1 MKNTEPKN
9 KSVITLYIT
18 PERRAALERIRD
30 SLPRGKYRRV
40 QTLSGTLRYLIDWA
54 IGAKD
59 KKE

>member
-30 SLPRGKYRRV
+30 SLPRSPYRRK

-54 IGAKD
+54 IGIKD
-59 KKE
+59 KE